1 MAFKPEGI
9 ELGGITL
16 DADSAVG
23 NQNFYKAFE
32 GFLESTPQSIYQ
44 TAIIFRTPISDISKE
59 YSKSNLYLFIRLQ

>member
-1 MAFKPEGI
+1 MAFKPDGI

-16 DADSAVG
+16 DADSAIG

-44 TAIIFRTPISDISKE
+44 TSIIFRTPISEISKE
-59 YSKSNLYLFIRLQ
+59 LFKTLIYFFILK

>member
-44 TAIIFRTPISDISKE
+44 TSIIFRTPISEISKE
-59 YSKSNLYLFIRLQ
+59 LLKTLIYFFILK

>member
-9 ELGGITL
+9 ELGGVTL

-44 TAIIFRTPISDISKE
+44 TSIIFRTPISEISKE
-59 YSKSNLYLFIRLQ
+59 LFKTLIYFFILK

>member
-1 MAFKPEGI
+1 MAFKPDGI

-16 DADSAVG
+16 DADSAIG

-44 TAIIFRTPISDISKE
+44 TSIIFRTPISEISKE
-59 YSKSNLYLFIRLQ
+59 LFKTLIYFVIK